1 MWTKQDLK
9 EVFNEDGNLIRSFRY
24 SNFESVDLQGAS
36 DYILNASFNYA
47 TLNDQPL
54 SIGISANYASDKVF
68 ALGVPTD
75 QNTRDYNYDSAI
87 IEKGFVVL
95 NGVISKEFNSN
106 MRLQLVA
113 NNLLNPVIRQ
123 TQNILQNYREINT
136 ARLEG
141 VPLEERIKIP
151 RDEKEITVQS
161 YKLGRNISLG
171 LSLNF

>member
-1 MWTKQDLK
+1 
-9 EVFNEDGNLIRSFRY
+9 
-24 SNFESVDLQGAS
+24 
-36 DYILNASFNYA
+36 
-47 TLNDQPL
+47 
-54 SIGISANYASDKVF
+54 
-68 ALGVPTD
+68 
-75 QNTRDYNYDSAI
+75 
-87 IEKGFVVL
+87 
-95 NGVISKEFNSN
+95 